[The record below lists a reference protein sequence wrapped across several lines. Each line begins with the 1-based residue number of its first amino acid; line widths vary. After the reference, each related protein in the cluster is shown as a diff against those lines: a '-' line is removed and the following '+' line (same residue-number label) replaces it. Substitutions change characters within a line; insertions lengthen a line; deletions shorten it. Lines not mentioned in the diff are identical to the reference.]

1 LLGRAFGRYKESMR
15 VSRHFDDFDSEVTRR
30 EHTLVGALPEGT
42 VDEDELADDGEL
54 AFDTIPE
61 GWRPAA

>member
-1 LLGRAFGRYKESMR
+1 MR

-30 EHTLVGALPEGT
+30 EHTLVGAFAEGA
-42 VDEDELADDGEL
+42 VDEDEPADADEL